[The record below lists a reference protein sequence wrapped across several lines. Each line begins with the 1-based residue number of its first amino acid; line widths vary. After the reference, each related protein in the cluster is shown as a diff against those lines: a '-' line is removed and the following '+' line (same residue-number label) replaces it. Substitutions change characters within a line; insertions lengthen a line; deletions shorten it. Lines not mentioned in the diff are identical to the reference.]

1 MRFYF
6 HLVRNEDVIPD
17 ATGVEI
23 TDPEDLQ
30 RTALRIIHEVQAE
43 VDPINT
49 YWHGWR
55 IDVVDPSGHVVL
67 SVPLDA

>member
-17 ATGVEI
+17 STGVEI

-49 YWHGWR
+49 YWHGACHIR
-55 IDVVDPSGHVVL
+55 GLLTALPQL
-67 SVPLDA
+67 SSFE